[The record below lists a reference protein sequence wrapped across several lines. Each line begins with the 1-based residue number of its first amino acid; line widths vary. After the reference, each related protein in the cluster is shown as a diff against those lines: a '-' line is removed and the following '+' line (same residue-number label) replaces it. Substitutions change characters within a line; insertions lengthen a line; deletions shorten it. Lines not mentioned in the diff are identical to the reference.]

1 MSDPPP
7 SSQFDD
13 SGTAYSRRTV
23 LRAGGAAVG
32 TVAASGVAAAQN
44 ETGTG
49 EAGTDETTADG
60 TAASETPSRV
70 TTTGVTLEQED
81 IEGDLVGMWIHVG
94 RPVEPVQASIA
105 DQCDAVDWGDE
116 DTLTYDVTLFD
127 RRADQYEQRTQL
139 YLPRRAEIGGGDLF
153 IINDEIPCE
162 SGYVAVELEQIG
174 ARNVDAGTKPGE
186 GITETGAAT
195 EAGGAAQGPSGG
207 AGPGFG
213 LFAAA
218 GGLLGGGWLLNRAGE
233 ENGDGNGG
241 SDS

>member
-1 MSDPPP
+1 MSDPPA
-7 SSQFDD
+7 SGQFDD

-23 LRAGGAAVG
+23 LRVGGAAAG
-32 TVAASGVAAAQN
+32 TLAASGVAAAQN
-44 ETGTG
+44 ETG
-49 EAGTDETTADG
+49 ADG
-60 TAASETPSRV
+60 TEASETPSRV
-70 TTTGVTLEQED
+70 TTTGVTLEQEN

-94 RPVEPVQASIA
+94 RPVEPIQASIA
-105 DQCDAVDWGDE
+105 DQCDVVDWGDE

-153 IINDEIPCE
+153 IVNDEIPCE

-186 GITETGAAT
+186 GITETGAGT

-218 GGLLGGGWLLNRAGE
+218 GGLLGGGWLLNRGGE